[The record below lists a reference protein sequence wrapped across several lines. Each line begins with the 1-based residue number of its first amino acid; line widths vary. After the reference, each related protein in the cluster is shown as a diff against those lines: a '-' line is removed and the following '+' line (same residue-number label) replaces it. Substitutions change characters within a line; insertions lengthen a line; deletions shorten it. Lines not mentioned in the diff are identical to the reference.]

1 MLALATNDDG
11 IRSSGLQILV
21 GALARSGYR
30 VAVAAPAGDAS
41 GLGKSIRFP
50 LRVRPVEYLGADLAW
65 EADGPPAS
73 IVYAA
78 LNHLLSERPTIVASG
93 VNHGPNLGASDMLTS
108 ATIGAALEAAFQG
121 VIGLAFSHW
130 MRAPGPFP
138 DSDLVSRVIAAVAR
152 AASGW
157 EGGVALS
164 INIPRSPRG
173 AVAARPAYNRYAV
186 RLRRVGDTIVP
197 VMEESRIYSN
207 SEPAEGTDLWAFR
220 RGLISVVPLGTD
232 PPVCPDERGWRLAW
246 RVVESIEEE
255 LRI

>member
-11 IRSSGLQILV
+11 IGSSGLRALV
-21 GALARSGYR
+21 DALAGSGFR
-30 VAVAAPAGDAS
+30 VAVAAPRGDAS
-41 GLGKSIRFP
+41 GLGKAIRFP
-50 LRVRPVEYLGADLAW
+50 LPVRRVEYPGVELAW
-65 EADGPPAS
+65 ELDGPPAS

-78 LNHLLSERPTIVASG
+78 VNHLLGERPALVASG

-121 VIGLAFSHW
+121 VVGLAFSHW

-138 DSDLVSRVIAAVAR
+138 DGDLVARVVAAASRAVA
-152 AASGW
+152 GW

-164 INIPRSPRG
+164 INIPEGPLG
-173 AVAARPAYNRYAV
+173 AVAARPAFNRYAV

-207 SEPAEGTDLWAFR
+207 RDPGEGTDLWAYR
-220 RGLISVVPLGTD
+220 RRLISVVPLGTD
-232 PPVCPDERGWRLAW
+232 PPVCADERGWRLAW
-246 RVVESIEEE
+246 RVAERIEGA
-255 LRI
+255 LRG